1 MVESILDSPK
11 TSAMNFV
18 FRDGE
23 LAQGDWEVI
32 VNDDLPGWTH
42 TGLRVGDLNTV
53 KSFEIKADNVERLI
67 WPLEGKGITVEYRVA
82 GEPIFASHNL
92 GGRESV
98 FHGPADLI
106 YLSINTE
113 IKITG
118 EGRFVIAEAPAKNS
132 YPVKFIPADTVP
144 VFIRGAG
151 PSSRQVHN
159 FGVPE
164 ELIADRFIVVE
175 VIVPAGNW
183 SGSPAHKHDTY
194 IPGVESNLEEIYY
207 FQTAVGRG
215 LAEPKLS
222 DPTGFFRGHRS
233 DEREFDVMAEVR
245 SRDVVLIPHGWHGPV
260 MATPGYDLYFMNV
273 MAGPDPDRSWNI
285 TDDPTQSWIRE
296 SWKDQLVDPRLPYQR

>member
-1 MVESILDSPK
+1 MAASIWDFPK
-11 TSAMNFV
+11 TNDMNFV

-23 LAQGDWEVI
+23 LAQGEWETL
-32 VNDDLPGWTH
+32 VNDQLPGWTH
-42 TGLRVGDLNTV
+42 TGLRVGDLSRV
-53 KSFEIKADNVERLI
+53 SSFEITADKVERLI
-67 WPLEGKGITVEYRVA
+67 WPLEGEGITVNYRIA
-82 GEPIFASHNL
+82 GEANFTSQYLA
-92 GGRESV
+92 GRQSV

-106 YLSINTE
+106 YLSIDTQ
-113 IKITG
+113 IRVTG
-118 EGRFVIAEAPAKNS
+118 SGRFIIAEAPARNA

-144 VFIRGAG
+144 IFIRGAG
-151 PSSRQVHN
+151 ASSRQVHN

-207 FQTAVGRG
+207 FQSAVARG
-215 LAEPKLS
+215 LREPKLS
-222 DPTGFFRGHRS
+222 DPTGFFRGYKS
-233 DEREFDVMAEVR
+233 DEREFDVTTEVR
-245 SRDVVLIPHGWHGPV
+245 SGDVVLIPHGWHGPV

-296 SWKDQLVDPRLPYQR
+296 NWKDQAVDPRLPYQR